1 MMGKLPLK
9 KRINRDKFSFATK
22 QRMFGVFAID
32 EKKRVDRN
40 KCIFATK
47 QQCDVWVFAIDEILR
62 YR

>member
-1 MMGKLPLK
+1 MLFFC
-9 KRINRDKFSFATK
+9 IFYDKCHDMSGCSFDTK
-22 QRMFGVFAID
+22 QHMFGVFAID

-47 QQCDVWVFAIDEILR
+47 QPMFGVFTIDEILR